1 MLARQEG
8 LIAGETA
15 FPCTTARNSS
25 GVPRIPFKLK
35 VSPCFAIIHANH
47 RGDYL
52 IYFPYDK
59 DYARSRVS
67 VSSIKSTFCLS
78 IDR

>member
-1 MLARQEG
+1 MLVKRR
-8 LIAGETA
+8 
-15 FPCTTARNSS
+15 FRARNSS
-25 GVPRIPFKLK
+25 GVSMIPFKLE
-35 VSPCFAIIHANH
+35 VSPCFAIFHAKY

-59 DYARSRVS
+59 EYARSSVS